1 MIKMTEKLFDYKIQQ
16 GFLWSEVNLKG
27 EKKYYI
33 EGYASTIDEDK
44 AGEIINYEAQEDM
57 LAQIKTQN
65 ITLDVEHSEW
75 YDDAGN
81 VLNKPKNTTIP
92 VAKVVSAELRE
103 RGVWIK
109 AEVNR
114 NIPSFRSVWNSIK
127 EGFLKAFSVAFYPVA
142 KAGKEISKLNLVNIT
157 LTGSPVNPN
166 ATFSVA
172 MKSAKAFLDQQK
184 QEADKMSEQEIVKK
198 DDVQPDVKAEEE
210 VKSEAAVEEKQ
221 EVEEPKVEEPK
232 QEVEEPEPEV
242 KAEKNE
248 EIEALK
254 AEIKSLR
261 DEHAKLKAELEKPV
275 MKAVKEETPEIPEEE
290 QKFVSPLKLI

>member
-1 MIKMTEKLFDYKIQQ
+1 MTEKLFDYKIQQ

-57 LAQIKTQN
+57 LAQIKSQN
-65 ITLDVEHSEW
+65 ITLDVEHAEW

-103 RGVWIK
+103 KGVWVK
-109 AEVNR
+109 AEINR

-127 EGFLKAFSVAFYPVA
+127 DGFLKAFSVAFYPVA

-184 QEADKMSEQEIVKK
+184 QEADKMSEQEIVKEK
-198 DDVQPDVKAEEE
+198 VDVQPDVKAEEE
-210 VKSEAAVEEKQ
+210 VKSEAVVEEKQ
-221 EVEEPKVEEPK
+221 EVEEPKVEEEPK
-232 QEVEEPEPEV
+232 KEEPKPEEPNPLEAEV
-242 KAEKNE
+242 KALKE
-248 EIEALK
+248 EV
-254 AEIKSLR
+254 
-261 DEHAKLKAELEKPV
+261 AKLKAELEKPV
-275 MKAVKEETPEIPEEE
+275 MKAVKEEAPEVPVEE
-290 QKFVSPLKLI
+290 QKFVSPLSLI

>member
-1 MIKMTEKLFDYKIQQ
+1 MTEKLFDYKIQQ

-27 EKKYYI
+27 DKKYYI

-57 LAQIKTQN
+57 LAQIKSQN

-103 RGVWIK
+103 KGVWVK
-109 AEVNR
+109 AEINR

-184 QEADKMSEQEIVKK
+184 QEEDKMSEQEIVKEK
-198 DDVQPDVKAEEE
+198 VDVQPDVKAEEE
-210 VKSEAAVEEKQ
+210 VKSEAVVEEKQ
-221 EVEEPKVEEPK
+221 EVEEPKVEEEPK
-232 QEVEEPEPEV
+232 KEEPKPEEPNPLEAEV
-242 KAEKNE
+242 KALKE
-248 EIEALK
+248 EV
-254 AEIKSLR
+254 
-261 DEHAKLKAELEKPV
+261 AKLKAELEKPV

>member
-1 MIKMTEKLFDYKIQQ
+1 MINMTDKLFDYKIQQ

-27 EKKYYI
+27 DKKYYV

-44 AGEIINYEAQEDM
+44 AGEIVNIKAQQDM
-57 LAQIKTQN
+57 LEQIQSQN

-109 AEVNR
+109 AEINR

-166 ATFSVA
+166 ATFNVA
-172 MKSAKAFLDQQK
+172 MKSAKAFLDQQR
-184 QEADKMSEQEIVKK
+184 QEENIMAEQEKIET
-198 DDVQPDVKAEEE
+198 QPEIKAEEE
-210 VKSEAAVEEKQ
+210 VKQPEPVVEE
-221 EVEEPKVEEPK
+221 KVEEPV
-232 QEVEEPEPEV
+232 VEEESKPEEPKPEV
-242 KAEKNE
+242 KSEPNPLEAEVK
-248 EIEALK
+248 ALK
-254 AEIKSLR
+254 E
-261 DEHAKLKAELEKPV
+261 EVAKLKAELDKPV
-275 MKAVKEETPEIPEEE
+275 MKAVKEEAPEIPVEE
-290 QKFVSPLKLI
+290 QRFISPLTLI